1 MAADRLTQAV
11 RQQLGLG
18 RLLPLGGAA
27 DGAWITE
34 HAAVG
39 ALRRA
44 ASAALPGV
52 RLGTVRLALADPA
65 TAVPAAV
72 PAPPSALPAGPL
84 RLTADFAATVDE
96 PLPAVAGRL
105 RAALWSAGAE
115 TLGLDLDAVDL
126 RATALLD
133 GPEAVGTAEA
143 VTAPER
149 QADAES
155 GAEAGTEAGTGS
167 GTEAGT
173 EAGTGSA
180 TESGTE
186 DDGSAARVVRAVPG
200 VARLAPVLGGPAHAV
215 RTRDRTDEEP
225 GRHRQVQI
233 AVTEGRCALDVTAAV
248 REAVA
253 VATADDAPGPVT
265 VAVVVTA
272 VDPVGRTAH

>member
-1 MAADRLTQAV
+1 MTVAADRLTQAV

-18 RLLPLGGAA
+18 RLLPLGGVA

-34 HAAVG
+34 YAAVG
-39 ALRRA
+39 ALRRS

-105 RAALWSAGAE
+105 RAALWSAGVE

-133 GPEAVGTAEA
+133 GPEAVGSTEA

-149 QADAES
+149 LADAGS
-155 GAEAGTEAGTGS
+155 GAEAGA
-167 GTEAGT
+167 
-173 EAGTGSA
+173 
-180 TESGTE
+180 ESGAQSGAE

-215 RTRDRTDEEP
+215 RIRDRTDEKP
-225 GRHRQVQI
+225 GRHTQVQI

-253 VATADDAPGPVT
+253 VATADGAPGPVT

-272 VDPVGRTAH
+272 VDPVGRTAR

>member
-1 MAADRLTQAV
+1 MDRLTQAV

-44 ASAALPGV
+44 ASAALPGA
-52 RLGTVRLALADPA
+52 RLGTVRLGLADPA

-133 GPEAVGTAEA
+133 GPEAVGSTEA
-143 VTAPER
+143 MTAPER

-155 GAEAGTEAGTGS
+155 GAEAGTES
-167 GTEAGT
+167 GAEA
-173 EAGTGSA
+173 
-180 TESGTE
+180 GTE

-225 GRHRQVQI
+225 GRHTQVQI

-253 VATADDAPGPVT
+253 VATADGAPGPVT

-272 VDPVGRTAH
+272 VDPVGRAAR

>member
-1 MAADRLTQAV
+1 MDRLTQAV

-34 HAAVG
+34 YAAVG

-65 TAVPAAV
+65 TAVPATV
-72 PAPPSALPAGPL
+72 PAPPSALPPGPL

-105 RAALWSAGAE
+105 RGALWSAGAK

-133 GPEAVGTAEA
+133 GPEAVGSAGA
-143 VTAPER
+143 VAAPER
-149 QADAES
+149 PADAR
-155 GAEAGTEAGTGS
+155 S
-167 GTEAGT
+167 GTEAGM
-173 EAGTGSA
+173 
-180 TESGTE
+180 E
-186 DDGSAARVVRAVPG
+186 DDSPAARVVRAVPG
-200 VARLAPVLGGPAHAV
+200 VTRLAPVLGGPAHAV

-225 GRHRQVQI
+225 GRHTQVQI
-233 AVTEGRCALDVTAAV
+233 AVAEGRCALDVTAAV

-253 VATADDAPGPVT
+253 VATADGAPGPVT

-272 VDPVGRTAH
+272 VDPVGRTAR

>member
-1 MAADRLTQAV
+1 MTVAADRLTQAV

-52 RLGTVRLALADPA
+52 RLGTVRLALAEPA

-72 PAPPSALPAGPL
+72 PAPPSALSAGPL

-96 PLPAVAGRL
+96 PLPTVAGRL
-105 RAALWSAGAE
+105 RAVLWSAASE
-115 TLGLDLDAVDL
+115 ALGLDLDAVDL

-133 GPEAVGTAEA
+133 GPEAVAGAGSGE
-143 VTAPER
+143 APE
-149 QADAES
+149 DAA
-155 GAEAGTEAGTGS
+155 GAENTAGAEDTVGA
-167 GTEAGT
+167 
-173 EAGTGSA
+173 
-180 TESGTE
+180 E
-186 DDGSAARVVRAVPG
+186 DDGAAARAVRAVPG
-200 VARLAPVLGGPAHAV
+200 VARLAPVLGGTAHAV
-215 RTRDRTDEEP
+215 RIRDRTDEEP
-225 GRHRQVQI
+225 GRHTQVEI
-233 AVTEGRCALDVTAAV
+233 AVAEGRRALDVTAAV
-248 REAVA
+248 RGAVA
-253 VATADDAPGPVT
+253 AATADGAPGPVT

-272 VDPVGRTAH
+272 VDPVVSAAR

>member
-1 MAADRLTQAV
+1 MDRLTQAV

-44 ASAALPGV
+44 ASAALPGA
-52 RLGTVRLALADPA
+52 RLGTVRLGLADPA

-133 GPEAVGTAEA
+133 GPEAVGSTEA
-143 VTAPER
+143 MTAPER

-155 GAEAGTEAGTGS
+155 GAEAGTES
-167 GTEAGT
+167 GAEA
-173 EAGTGSA
+173 
-180 TESGTE
+180 GTE

-225 GRHRQVQI
+225 GRHTQVQI

-253 VATADDAPGPVT
+253 VATADGAPGPVT

-272 VDPVGRTAH
+272 VDPVGRTAR

>member
-34 HAAVG
+34 YAAVG

-65 TAVPAAV
+65 TAVPATV

-105 RAALWSAGAE
+105 RAALWSAGVR

-133 GPEAVGTAEA
+133 GPEAVESAEA
-143 VTAPER
+143 EETPE
-149 QADAES
+149 
-155 GAEAGTEAGTGS
+155 GAAGGEVS
-167 GTEAGT
+167 L
-173 EAGTGSA
+173 
-180 TESGTE
+180 E
-186 DDGSAARVVRAVPG
+186 DDGSAARAVRAVPG
-200 VARLAPVLGGPAHAV
+200 VARLAPVLGGPAQAV
-215 RTRDRTDEEP
+215 RIRDRTDEEP
-225 GRHRQVQI
+225 GRHTQVQI
-233 AVTEGRCALDVTAAV
+233 AVTESRCALDVTAAV
-248 REAVA
+248 RAAVA
-253 VATADDAPGPVT
+253 VATSDGAPGPVT

-272 VDPVGRTAH
+272 VDPAGRTTR

>member
-1 MAADRLTQAV
+1 MDRLTQAV
-11 RQQLGLG
+11 RQQIGLG

-34 HAAVG
+34 YAAVA

-65 TAVPAAV
+65 TAVAATV

-105 RAALWSAGAE
+105 RGALWSAGAK

-133 GPEAVGTAEA
+133 EPEAVGSAGA
-143 VTAPER
+143 VAAPER
-149 QADAES
+149 PADAR
-155 GAEAGTEAGTGS
+155 S
-167 GTEAGT
+167 GTEAGV
-173 EAGTGSA
+173 EAGV
-180 TESGTE
+180 E
-186 DDGSAARVVRAVPG
+186 DDSPAAGVVRAVPG
-200 VARLAPVLGGPAHAV
+200 VARLAPVLGGPAQAV
-215 RTRDRTDEEP
+215 RVRDRTDEKP
-225 GRHRQVQI
+225 GRHTQVQI

-253 VATADDAPGPVT
+253 VATADGAPGPVT

-272 VDPVGRTAH
+272 VDPVGRTAR

>member
-1 MAADRLTQAV
+1 MDRLTQAV

-44 ASAALPGV
+44 ASAALPGA
-52 RLGTVRLALADPA
+52 RLGTVRLGLADPA

-133 GPEAVGTAEA
+133 GPEAVGSTEA
-143 VTAPER
+143 MTAPER
-149 QADAES
+149 QADAE
-155 GAEAGTEAGTGS
+155 
-167 GTEAGT
+167 
-173 EAGTGSA
+173 
-180 TESGTE
+180 
-186 DDGSAARVVRAVPG
+186 
-200 VARLAPVLGGPAHAV
+200 
-215 RTRDRTDEEP
+215 
-225 GRHRQVQI
+225 
-233 AVTEGRCALDVTAAV
+233 
-248 REAVA
+248 
-253 VATADDAPGPVT
+253 
-265 VAVVVTA
+265 
-272 VDPVGRTAH
+272 

>member
-1 MAADRLTQAV
+1 MAADGLTQAV

-34 HAAVG
+34 YAAVG

-65 TAVPAAV
+65 TAVPATV

-96 PLPAVAGRL
+96 PLPTVAGRL
-105 RAALWSAGAE
+105 RGALWSAGVE

-133 GPEAVGTAEA
+133 GPEAVGSAGA
-143 VTAPER
+143 VAAPER
-149 QADAES
+149 PADAEP
-155 GAEAGTEAGTGS
+155 GTDADS
-167 GTEAGT
+167 PV
-173 EAGTGSA
+173 
-180 TESGTE
+180 
-186 DDGSAARVVRAVPG
+186 ARVVRAVPG
-200 VARLAPVLGGPAHAV
+200 VARLAPVLGGPAQAV
-215 RTRDRTDEEP
+215 RVRDRTDEEP
-225 GRHRQVQI
+225 GRHTQVQI

-253 VATADDAPGPVT
+253 VATADGAPGPVT

-272 VDPVGRTAH
+272 VDPVGGTAR

>member
-1 MAADRLTQAV
+1 MTVAADRLTQAV

-34 HAAVG
+34 YAAVG

-105 RAALWSAGAE
+105 RAALWSAGVR

-133 GPEAVGTAEA
+133 GPEAVGSAEA
-143 VTAPER
+143 VTARP
-149 QADAES
+149 ADLET
-155 GAEAGTEAGTGS
+155 GTEVS
-167 GTEAGT
+167 PD
-173 EAGTGSA
+173 
-180 TESGTE
+180 

-225 GRHRQVQI
+225 GRHTQVQI

-253 VATADDAPGPVT
+253 VATSDGAPGPVT

-272 VDPVGRTAH
+272 VDPVGRTAR

>member
-1 MAADRLTQAV
+1 MTVAADRLTQAV

-18 RLLPLGGAA
+18 RLLPLGGVA

-34 HAAVG
+34 YAAVG

-133 GPEAVGTAEA
+133 GPEAVGSAEA

-149 QADAES
+149 PADAES
-155 GAEAGTEAGTGS
+155 GRQS
-167 GTEAGT
+167 GA
-173 EAGTGSA
+173 
-180 TESGTE
+180 ESGAE
-186 DDGSAARVVRAVPG
+186 DEGFAARVVRAVPG

-215 RTRDRTDEEP
+215 RIRDRTDEEP
-225 GRHRQVQI
+225 GRHTQVQI
-233 AVTEGRCALDVTAAV
+233 AVTEGRRALDVTAAV

-253 VATADDAPGPVT
+253 VATADGAPGPVT

-272 VDPVGRTAH
+272 VDPAGRTAR